1 MSRAAQIHKAVRTGQ
16 KARVALS
23 GTSGSGKTWT
33 ALSIATELANGGPI
47 LSIDTERGSSE
58 LYSDYFDFEAL
69 DWQPP
74 YDPRELA
81 QELNALSKKYAVIIC
96 DSLTHFWQGE
106 GGTLDIVDA
115 AGQRARGNKF
125 AGWKTGTPAQNALV
139 EALLTAECHVIVTM
153 RAKTE
158 YVLEEDGKGRTA
170 PRKVGMAPI
179 QRDGI
184 EFEFT
189 VTADLDQEHR
199 LMITKTRCH
208 LLADKVFQ
216 PKREREM
223 AVTLREWLDGA
234 VAAPAPEP
242 QYGQPPVVDNLDEN
256 ATQATAEQLTHL
268 RRILAGTI
276 PTVVQPTPEQ
286 VQAILVRTGSGLKVE
301 PGWRERLS
309 KDECAALIEALHNNP
324 MPDPDRPSDLPEP
337 EVHLVSPEAVADD
350 PDDEPLPFGLD
361 GASVT

>member
-1 MSRAAQIHKAVRTGQ
+1 LKHSTRPSLRSVTIFATIGSSTSRFRGSRSLTCSRIPSWRPLGSRSCRRTRHEPRSTDPQGCRTGQ

-81 QELNALSKKYAVIIC
+81 QELKGLSKKYAVIIC

-234 VAAPAPEP
+234 VAAPPRS
-242 QYGQPPVVDNLDEN
+242 PVRAARACRWLIEQDNLDEN

-268 RRILAGTI
+268 RRILAGTS
-276 PTVVQPTPEQ
+276 PRSRSPPQS
-286 VQAILVRTGSGLKVE
+286 RSRRSWSGTGRAQG
-301 PGWRERLS
+301 
-309 KDECAALIEALHNNP
+309 
-324 MPDPDRPSDLPEP
+324 
-337 EVHLVSPEAVADD
+337 
-350 PDDEPLPFGLD
+350 
-361 GASVT
+361 GAGMA